1 MDEEVH
7 KPLFLLINRRKKMQK
22 YVRVYMTAWM
32 LLFSVYT
39 FAATQEQLAQQQL
52 QQNVDAVLSVV
63 RDKSLNEQQRIS
75 QIERYADQYL
85 DYERISALAVGLPW
99 RQFTA
104 QQRRDFSAAFKN
116 MIVRIYAHSAL
127 MGASNAT
134 VKVLP
139 KVVNQGNNKLETFT
153 EVVSGSNKH
162 YTVGYQMYYS
172 DGVFKIYNFRVN
184 GTSLVTVY
192 RSQFDQLIQQQ
203 GIDATIAQLRDR
215 GVGKIQTKK

>member
-1 MDEEVH
+1 
-7 KPLFLLINRRKKMQK
+7 MQK

-153 EVVSGSNKH
+153 EIVSGSNKH

>member
-1 MDEEVH
+1 
-7 KPLFLLINRRKKMQK
+7 MQK
-22 YVRVYMTAWM
+22 YLKSCLAVWM
-32 LLFSVYT
+32 VLCSMLAY
-39 FAATQEQLAQQQL
+39 AATQDQIAQQQL
-52 QQNVDAVLSVV
+52 QQNVQMVLSVA

-104 QQRRDFSAAFKN
+104 QQKQDFSAAFKN

-127 MGASNAT
+127 LGASNAD

-153 EVVSGSNKH
+153 EIVSANNKR
-162 YTVGYQMYYS
+162 YIVGYQMYYS
-172 DGVFKIYNFRVN
+172 GGVYKIYNFRVN
-184 GTSLVTVY
+184 GTSLVSVY
-192 RSQFDQLIQQQ
+192 RTQFDQSIQQK
-203 GIDATIAQLRDR
+203 GIDGTIALLRER
-215 GVGKIQTKK
+215 GFGKIQNIK

>member
-1 MDEEVH
+1 
-7 KPLFLLINRRKKMQK
+7 MQK
-22 YVRVYMTAWM
+22 YVKACVTAWM
-32 LLFSVYT
+32 LMFSVYT
-39 FAATQEQLAQQQL
+39 FAVAQEQLAQQQL

-75 QIERYADQYL
+75 QVERYADQYL

-104 QQRRDFSAAFKN
+104 QQRQDFSAAFKN

-127 MGASNAT
+127 MGANNAT

-153 EVVSGSNKH
+153 EVVSANDKH
-162 YTVGYQMYYS
+162 YIVGYQMYYS
-172 DGVFKIYNFRVN
+172 NGVFKIYNFRVN

-192 RSQFDQLIQQQ
+192 RNQFDQLIQQQ
-203 GIDATIAQLRDR
+203 GIDATIAQLRDK
-215 GVGKIQTKK
+215 GLGKVQTKK

>member
-1 MDEEVH
+1 MT
-7 KPLFLLINRRKKMQK
+7 KYINRFFLLINRRKKMQK

-153 EVVSGSNKH
+153 EIVSGSNKH

-184 GTSLVTVY
+184 GTSLITVY

-215 GVGKIQTKK
+215 GLGKIQTKK

>member
-1 MDEEVH
+1 
-7 KPLFLLINRRKKMQK
+7 MQR
-22 YVRVYMTAWM
+22 YVKACLAAWM
-32 LLFSVYT
+32 LMVSVCT

-52 QQNVDAVLSVV
+52 QQNVDAVLSVA

-104 QQRRDFSAAFKN
+104 QQRQDFSAAFKN

-153 EVVSGSNKH
+153 EIVSANDKH

-172 DGVFKIYNFRVN
+172 NGVFKIYNFRVN

-192 RSQFDQLIQQQ
+192 RNQFDQLIQQQ
-203 GIDATIAQLRDR
+203 GIDATIAQLREK
-215 GVGKIQTKK
+215 GLTKVQMRK

>member
-1 MDEEVH
+1 MDDEVH

-184 GTSLVTVY
+184 GTSLITVY

-215 GVGKIQTKK
+215 GLGKIQTKK

>member
-1 MDEEVH
+1 
-7 KPLFLLINRRKKMQK
+7 MQR
-22 YVRVYMTAWM
+22 YVKACLAAWM
-32 LLFSVYT
+32 LMVTVYT

-52 QQNVDAVLSVV
+52 QQNVDAVLSVA

-99 RQFTA
+99 RQFTT
-104 QQRRDFSAAFKN
+104 QQRQDFCAAFKN

-127 MGASNAT
+127 IGASNAT

-139 KVVNQGNNKLETFT
+139 KVMSQGNNKLETFT
-153 EVVSGSNKH
+153 EIVSASDKH

-172 DGVFKIYNFRVN
+172 NGVFKIYNFRVN

-192 RSQFDQLIQQQ
+192 RNQFDQLIQQQ
-203 GIDATIAQLRDR
+203 GIEATIAQLREK
-215 GVGKIQTKK
+215 GLGKIQMKK